1 MNHGQVTEI
10 FQMSKIAEYLEFA
23 NLLAVKSGALISDH
37 FGSHELKVELKDDHT
52 PVTQA
57 DLEAEKLIRKMIH
70 TRFPDHGI
78 LGEEFE
84 PVQEDAD
91 YVWMIDPIDGTKTF
105 TAGVPLFGTVL
116 CLKYKGD
123 PIMGLIHQPILN
135 QILIGDG
142 ETTWLNGKEVKV
154 RKTAK
159 IEDAILLTSDP
170 INPGRYKGEVKW
182 NKLASQVKLYRTW
195 GDCYGYFLLATG
207 WADIMVDPIVSPWD
221 FHGIIPIIKGANGT
235 ITDWEGE
242 DALKGNSVVA
252 SNKVL
257 HRKVIDVLN
266 G

>member
-1 MNHGQVTEI
+1 
-10 FQMSKIAEYLEFA
+10 MSNIAEYLEFA
-23 NLLAVKSGALISDH
+23 NLLAVKSGGLICSY
-37 FGSHELKVELKDDHT
+37 FGSQNLATELKEDQT

-57 DLEAEKLIRKMIH
+57 DREAEQLIRKMIH
-70 TRFPDHGI
+70 TRFPEHGI
-78 LGEEFE
+78 IGEEFGSE
-84 PVQEDAD
+84 NEEAD

-105 TAGVPLFGTVL
+105 MAGVPLFGTVL

-123 PIMGLIHQPILN
+123 PILGMIHQPVLN

-142 ETTWLNGKEVKV
+142 ETSWLNGKQVSV

-170 INPGRYKGEVKW
+170 INPSRYKGDVKW
-182 NKLASQVKLYRTW
+182 NKLAANVKLYRTW
-195 GDCYGYFLLATG
+195 GDCYGYLLLASG

-221 FHGIIPIIKGANGT
+221 FHAMVPIIRGANGV

-242 DALKGNSVVA
+242 EALKGNSVIA

-257 HRKVIDVLN
+257 HRKVVDFLN
-266 G
+266 D